1 MDASA
6 LYWWLVTDFVS
17 RLLPAHQAKLR
28 RTRPR
33 VIRRV
38 AVAAASG
45 QAARLPTPLLPVLAW
60 CVLAFAAG
68 GAATAAQGGMSRSS
82 VYRQVSVLAD
92 LGRKLFFDP
101 RLSNSGQLSCASCH
115 DPAHAYGPP
124 TARSVEAGGKD
135 MSRVGLRAVPSLRYS
150 QVTPHFTEHFFDSD
164 DEPNAGVDNGPTG
177 GLTWDGRADRGRDQ
191 ARLPL
196 LSSSEMANDSPA
208 AIVVHVKKS
217 TYANLLRDAFGA
229 AIFDNT
235 EKAFAGVLQAFEA
248 FEQQHTEFYP
258 YSSRYDAYLAGKAA
272 LTAPETRGLAV
283 FNDPAKGNCAHCHPS
298 ALGADGTP
306 PQFTDYGFAALG
318 IPRNMDIPANADPAF
333 YDLGLCGPLRT
344 DLRNHP
350 EYCGMF
356 KTPTLRNVALRHS
369 FFHNGVFHTLKEVL
383 GFYAERDT
391 NAGKWYRRNA
401 DGTVRKF
408 DDLPARYHANIN
420 IEPPFDRHAGDA
432 PALSAQDIDDIIAF
446 LQTLNDG
453 TLDDRRQPKVS
464 PSERRPARREAS
476 GRF

>member
-1 MDASA
+1 
-6 LYWWLVTDFVS
+6 
-17 RLLPAHQAKLR
+17 
-28 RTRPR
+28 
-33 VIRRV
+33 
-38 AVAAASG
+38 
-45 QAARLPTPLLPVLAW
+45 
-60 CVLAFAAG
+60 
-68 GAATAAQGGMSRSS
+68 MSRSV
-82 VYRQVSVLAD
+82 VYRQVSILAE

-101 RLSNSGQLSCASCH
+101 RLSSSGRLSCASCH

-124 TARSVEAGGKD
+124 TARPVEAGGKD
-135 MSRVGLRAVPSLRYS
+135 MSRAGFRAVPSLRYA

-196 LSSSEMANDSPA
+196 LSSSEMANESPA
-208 AIVVHVKKS
+208 VVVAYVKKS
-217 TYANLLRDAFGA
+217 RYASLLRDAFGT
-229 AIFDNT
+229 AIFDDT
-235 EKAFAGVLQAFEA
+235 QKAFAGVLQAFET

-258 YSSRYDAYLAGKAA
+258 YSSRYDAYLIGKAA

-318 IPRNMDIPANADPAF
+318 VARNMDIPANADPGF

-344 DLRNHP
+344 DLRGHP

-391 NAGKWYRRNA
+391 NAGKWYRRNV

-408 DDLPARYHANIN
+408 DDLPAGYHANVN
-420 IEPPFDRHAGDA
+420 IEPPFDRHAGDE
-432 PALSAQDIDDIIAF
+432 PVLSAQEIDDMIAF

-453 TLDDRRQPKVS
+453 YLDGKRQPKVS
-464 PSERRPARREAS
+464 RVGRRLARREAS
-476 GRF
+476 GAISARRKIW